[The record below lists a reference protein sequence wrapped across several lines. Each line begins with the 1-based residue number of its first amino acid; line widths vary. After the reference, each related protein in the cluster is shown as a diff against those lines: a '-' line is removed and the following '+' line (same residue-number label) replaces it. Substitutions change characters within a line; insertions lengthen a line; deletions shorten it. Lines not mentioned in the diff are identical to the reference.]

1 MWINNQLAKEWQLD
15 EKELTVTL
23 SSIAAFIAINTAAN
37 AQESETSQLDTYAT
51 GDVITN
57 QSNLGIYIVKPGD
70 SLYKIALE
78 HNLSLE
84 ELYALN
90 PGVEPLIFPGDEI
103 VVSETA
109 FEQFNNTNTFV
120 NYETNYIPVGYNN
133 VSTDTSNTTYDN
145 YDSESTDTYS
155 VSNAYNGLRSVSN
168 SGNLYTTGQCTYYA
182 FDRRA
187 ELGKPI
193 GSLWGNASNW
203 AYSANQA
210 GFNVDHTPE
219 VGAVFQ
225 SGPGQ
230 NGAGAYGHVGVV
242 ESINSNGSVTVS
254 EMNWNGGVNVKSY
267 RTISNPNSYNYIH

>member
-15 EKELTVTL
+15 EKKLTVTL

-155 VSNAYNGLRSVSN
+155 VSNAYDGLRSVSN

>member
-15 EKELTVTL
+15 EKTLTVTL

-155 VSNAYNGLRSVSN
+155 VSNAYDGLRSVSN

>member
-1 MWINNQLAKEWQLD
+1 MK
-15 EKELTVTL
+15 KTLTVTL

-155 VSNAYNGLRSVSN
+155 VSNAYDGLRSVSN

-210 GFNVDHTPE
+210 GFNVDRTPE

>member
-1 MWINNQLAKEWQLD
+1 MK
-15 EKELTVTL
+15 KTLTVTL

-155 VSNAYNGLRSVSN
+155 VSNAYDGLRSVSN

-254 EMNWNGGVNVKSY
+254 EMNWNVGVNVKSY